1 MILPTVSIEEVE
13 VIDVPSNH
21 RRLREG
27 IDEEFVPPL
36 TIGRVLVTSAE
47 FRSIEV
53 PRSEV
58 TLPFRYVRPD
68 ENVVVACQVGIP
80 FTRASTCPSVPAV
93 VVDSAPDPLPR
104 RSVFVLIVDHPVPP
118 YTAARVELADTTP
131 EIACSGPVRE
141 PTVNPPLNVFRAVK
155 VFAVYVFGIVV
166 EALM

>member
-1 MILPTVSIEEVE
+1 MNAPESFVPNHPCPN
-13 VIDVPSNH
+13 DVCP
-21 RRLREG
+21 
-27 IDEEFVPPL
+27 VPPL
-36 TIGRVLVTSAE
+36 DTARVPEIFA
-47 FRSIEV
+47 R
-53 PRSEV
+53 
-58 TLPFRYVRPD
+58 
-68 ENVVVACQVGIP
+68 VVVACQVGIP